1 MRLSG
6 FSNISYPTCTHSPPG
21 RYLANPSPSQNRCVY
36 YLQRQESKP
45 IYRTYIMLNK
55 MESKTPTLF
64 TEDLYKTLLDSIF
77 DAVYVVDIQGNIIY
91 WNESCARLTGYS
103 APEMVG
109 HPFDKTPVMNT
120 KEHDASLPSH
130 LSGLPTDFS
139 SSGES
144 TLTQQSRNS
153 EHAPESNMHFGP
165 DPAKDRSA
173 LGIVLETGMPGT
185 WKGYLTRKNGQR
197 LPIESRISA
206 VRNENSQIIGAVEVL
221 RDISAHVAL
230 EEAHRHLLQLSRK
243 DRLTGLYN
251 RAALGE
257 LLKAE
262 IERARRYQQLFSVAM
277 MDIDHFKRIN
287 DRYGHDAGDKVLAQI
302 GAILDRN
309 LRQPDMVG
317 RWGGEEFLIM
327 VPNNTAQGAAQLADR
342 IRQYIKKIPET
353 LIPEPI
359 SASFGVSQ
367 LQPDQGS
374 DQLLYQADM
383 ALYQAKNQGRDRVVI
398 N

>member
-1 MRLSG
+1 
-6 FSNISYPTCTHSPPG
+6 
-21 RYLANPSPSQNRCVY
+21 
-36 YLQRQESKP
+36 
-45 IYRTYIMLNK
+45 
-55 MESKTPTLF
+55 MESETPTIF
-64 TEDLYKTLLDSIF
+64 SGDLYKTLLDSIF

-103 APEMVG
+103 AREMVG
-109 HPFDKTPVMNT
+109 HRFDKTPVMNI

-130 LSGLPTDFS
+130 DSGLHTDFS
-139 SSGES
+139 SPDES
-144 TLTQQSRNS
+144 TITQQNRNP
-153 EHAPESNMHFGP
+153 EHLSESNMHFGP
-165 DPAKDRSA
+165 NPGKDCNV

-197 LPIESRISA
+197 IPIESRISA

-221 RDISAHVAL
+221 RDISAHVSL

-243 DRLTGLYN
+243 DQLTGLYN

-327 VPNNTAQGAAQLADR
+327 VPNNTAQGAVQLADR

-353 LIPEPI
+353 MIPEPI

-367 LQPDQGS
+367 LQPHQGS